1 MKHFIMK
8 YNKYLGMGVF
18 LFIVVGSFYILRPDD
33 KTRAIV
39 MQYPFVLKSV
49 KIVSLSTYKADT
61 TETDSTPLVT
71 ASGFKLDSLNP
82 KKHRVIAISRD
93 LKELFAFGD
102 QVKLT
107 NAGKFNGIWF
117 IHDVMNKRYKNKI
130 DILINPSDRQIS
142 LEGVVISKI

>member
-18 LFIVVGSFYILRPDD
+18 LFILVGSFYILRPDP

-39 MQYPFVLKSV
+39 MQYPFVLKSDKV
-49 KIVSLSTYKADT
+49 VSLSTYKADT
-61 TETDSTPLVT
+61 AETDSTPLVT

-117 IHDVMNKRYKNKI
+117 VHDVMNKRYRNKI

>member
-1 MKHFIMK
+1 MC
-8 YNKYLGMGVF
+8 VF
-18 LFIVVGSFYILRPDD
+18 LLMLVCGFYLLRPGH
-33 KTRAIV
+33 KARAIV
-39 MQYPFVLKSV
+39 MQYPFVLKSM
-49 KIVSLSTYKADT
+49 KLVSLSTYKADT
-61 TETDSTPLVT
+61 AETDSTPLIT

-102 QVKLT
+102 KVKLT

-117 IHDVMNKRYKNKI
+117 IHDLMNKKYKNKI
-130 DILINPSDRQIS
+130 DILINPSDRQMS

>member
-18 LFIVVGSFYILRPDD
+18 LFILVGSFYILRPDP

-39 MQYPFVLKSV
+39 MQYPFVLKFDKV
-49 KIVSLSTYKADT
+49 VSLSTYKADT
-61 TETDSTPLVT
+61 AETDSTPLVT

-117 IHDVMNKRYKNKI
+117 VHDVMNKRYRNKI

>member
-1 MKHFIMK
+1 MKNFIMK

-18 LFIVVGSFYILRPDD
+18 LFILVGSFYILRPDP

-39 MQYPFVLKSV
+39 MQYPFVLKSDKV
-49 KIVSLSTYKADT
+49 VSLSTYKADT
-61 TETDSTPLVT
+61 AETDSTPLVT

-117 IHDVMNKRYKNKI
+117 VHDVMNKRYRNKI